1 MANIEF
7 GYIYVASNEAFKDG
21 IYKIGYTGGKVEDR
35 LNQLYST
42 NVPMPFKEEF
52 SIFVPFPNK
61 IEERLH
67 YELAEY
73 RYNDSREFFKC
84 SLEYIS
90 KKISELTDFM
100 EDMWTYIIFGL
111 GNFLNIAGKSLS
123 DDFINGAYISG
134 FSKESEIENQIEEE
148 ESLYIKDGQVYYSE
162 VKVCLGTIENIKKVM
177 GSKAEE

>member
-52 SIFVPFPNK
+52 SMFVPFPK
-61 IEERLH
+61 EIEEGLH
-67 YELAEY
+67 YELSGY

-84 SLEYIS
+84 TMNDVCDKLHVVNKYWKDILDILAHFFYVGGVCLSDEEIQERYIVPLFSGHSLEE
-90 KKISELTDFM
+90 ELQKN
-100 EDMWTYIIFGL
+100 ER
-111 GNFLNIAGKSLS
+111 
-123 DDFINGAYISG
+123 
-134 FSKESEIENQIEEE
+134 
-148 ESLYIKDGQVYYSE
+148 LYIKGDKVYYSE
-162 VKVCLGTIENIKKVM
+162 VCVEIGDIEAVKNAIEKVKKH
-177 GSKAEE
+177 